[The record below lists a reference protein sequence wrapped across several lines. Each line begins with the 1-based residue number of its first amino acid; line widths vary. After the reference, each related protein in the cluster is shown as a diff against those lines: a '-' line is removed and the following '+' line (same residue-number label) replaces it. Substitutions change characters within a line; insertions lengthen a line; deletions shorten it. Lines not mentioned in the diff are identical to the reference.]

1 MIPYEYGAMRETV
14 YHSKMSALFVTVLL
28 LLLLSVLL
36 LVASQHYRSQQISGF
51 ENLNPSNKSNR
62 YTGPQSM
69 SGANTTD
76 TADQAL
82 LAAKGRPGA
91 PTGANA
97 GANLDSNYP
106 R

>member
-14 YHSKMSALFVTVLL
+14 YHSKMSPLVVVTL
-28 LLLLSVLL
+28 LLLLSVLF
-36 LVASQHYRSQQISGF
+36 VVFVQYYKPQQISGF
-51 ENLNPSNKSNR
+51 ENIDPSNKSNH